1 MAQNV
6 ADLMWKMLE
15 KAGVKRCYG
24 IIGDALNPVIDA
36 LRRNGN
42 IDLVHVRHE
51 EYMASSRL
59 LPTHISP
66 ASRWWCAV
74 RRGRALPIC
83 STA

>member
-24 IIGDALNPVIDA
+24 IIGDALNPEIDA
-36 LRRNGN
+36 LHRNGN
-42 IDLVHVRHE
+42 IEFVHVRHE
-51 EYMASSRL
+51 EYGVSRL

-66 ASRWWCAV
+66 AIRLWCAV
-74 RRGRALPIC
+74 RRGRALPTC
-83 STA
+83 LTA